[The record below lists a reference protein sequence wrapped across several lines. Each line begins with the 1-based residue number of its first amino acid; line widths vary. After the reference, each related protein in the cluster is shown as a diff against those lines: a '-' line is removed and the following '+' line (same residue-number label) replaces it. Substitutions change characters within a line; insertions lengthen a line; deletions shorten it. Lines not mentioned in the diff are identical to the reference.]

1 MKKRLLLLFC
11 IVTSTLL
18 LAQKPSKEDFFIAG
32 KIIDAKTNQALEYAT
47 VVLKNTKT
55 QRISGGITNEN
66 GAFNILIPKGTY
78 DISVEYISF
87 KTIKL
92 PVQEISSNK
101 NLGTIKLTEDASN
114 LDEVFIISEKSTVE
128 IRLDKKIYNVGKDM
142 TVKGGTASD
151 VLDNIPSVDIDNQG
165 TVSLRGNENVRILID
180 GKPSAL
186 VGLSGADALRQ
197 LPSDA
202 IERVEVITSPLQD
215 MILKEQQES

>member
-66 GAFNILIPKGTY
+66 GAFNILTPKGTY

-87 KTIKL
+87 KSSLLAIIGELFEKSGPL
-92 PVQEISSNK
+92 IIYRISSN
-101 NLGTIKLTEDASN
+101 
-114 LDEVFIISEKSTVE
+114 
-128 IRLDKKIYNVGKDM
+128 
-142 TVKGGTASD
+142 
-151 VLDNIPSVDIDNQG
+151 
-165 TVSLRGNENVRILID
+165 
-180 GKPSAL
+180 SAF
-186 VGLSGADALRQ
+186 GFS
-197 LPSDA
+197 S
-202 IERVEVITSPLQD
+202 I
-215 MILKEQQES
+215 